1 MSNGG
6 GGDDGGGSCWARPTK
21 VNLAPRRRIPSWD
34 SASLLSSSRD
44 RSMKATKDGED
55 SIIAMMAVSVAAT
68 ENDDMASTTHVNT
81 SANESPRDEQNFE
94 KRCV

>member
-1 MSNGG
+1 MVKT
-6 GGDDGGGSCWARPTK
+6 ARTQWWRW
-21 VNLAPRRRIPSWD
+21 V
-34 SASLLSSSRD
+34 
-44 RSMKATKDGED
+44 M
-55 SIIAMMAVSVAAT
+55 VAT